1 MNNMVKHLKEA
12 QAETNSM
19 VILGLDFDI
28 KKIPKWFAKK
38 YSALPIDCIF
48 EFNKAIIDKA
58 APFVCGFKPNLAF
71 YELPETFGQ
80 KALRETVEYILE
92 KYPKHLII
100 LDGKRGDIGNT
111 ATKYAESLVEI
122 GGHATTVNPYLGPKT
137 LQSFLDKGLG
147 IFALCVTSN
156 PDAAIMQNVKVTG
169 IDGVERESMFSY
181 IAEVLTKGVQSNEKD
196 KKVAKIH
203 SFTPPDNWQGQIGL
217 VTGATHPNEL
227 AKVREMVGNNV
238 VLLIP
243 GIGKQ
248 DGDLEA
254 TIRSNGKNGL
264 AVVNTSRGALYASK
278 GKDFATKAAEVLK
291 KLRDDIN
298 AIKNKMKG

>member
-1 MNNMVKHLKEA
+1 MNNMVKRLKEA
-12 QAETNSM
+12 QKETNSM

-28 KKIPKWFAKK
+28 KKIPEWFAEK

-48 EFNKAIIDKA
+48 EFNKAIIDEA
-58 APFVCGFKPNLAF
+58 VPFVCGFKPNLAF

-80 KALRETVEYILE
+80 KALRETVRYILE
-92 KYPKHLII
+92 KYPKHFII

-111 ATKYAESLVEI
+111 ATEYAESLVYI

-137 LQSFLDKGLG
+137 LQPFLDAGLG

-156 PDAAIMQNVKVTG
+156 PDAAIMQNIKVTG

-181 IAEVLTKGVQSNEKD
+181 VAEVLTKGIQSNEED
-196 KKVAKIH
+196 EEVAKAH
-203 SFTPPDNWQGQIGL
+203 SFMPPENWHGQTGL

-227 AKVREMVGNNV
+227 AKVRELVGDNV

-264 AVVNTSRGALYASK
+264 AVVNTSRGALYASQD
-278 GKDFATKAAEVLK
+278 KDFATKAAEVLK
-291 KLRDDIN
+291 KLRNDIN
-298 AIKNKMKG
+298 TIREKMEG